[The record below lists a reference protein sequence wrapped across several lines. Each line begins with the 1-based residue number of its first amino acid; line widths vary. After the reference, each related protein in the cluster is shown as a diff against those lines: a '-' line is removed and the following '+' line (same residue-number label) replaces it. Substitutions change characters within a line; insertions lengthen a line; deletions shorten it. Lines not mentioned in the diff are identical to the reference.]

1 MRAVEVGTAVEQIEE
16 SVVAIVREASLPRVQ
31 ERLVAA
37 AGVPVER
44 AGYQVLRAVAE
55 QPSLRLGD
63 LAREL
68 GLDTSTVSRHVK
80 ALEGAGL
87 VARSGDPGDGRVA
100 HLELTAVG
108 TEALGRLRRARHRY
122 FAELLADWPPSELE
136 FLAPLLARLA
146 HDMTMRGEHRR

>member
-1 MRAVEVGTAVEQIEE
+1 M
-16 SVVAIVREASLPRVQ
+16 AIVRRLSLPRVQ
-31 ERLVAA
+31 ERLIAE

-44 AGYQVLRAVAE
+44 GGHQVLRAVAE
-55 QPSLRLGD
+55 QPSSRLGD

-100 HLELTAVG
+100 RLELTDAG
-108 TEALGRLRRARHRY
+108 SYALGRVRQARHR
-122 FAELLADWPPSELE
+122 FFTEILADWPQGDREM
-136 FLAPLLARLA
+136 LASLLDRLA
-146 HDMTMRGEHRR
+146 HDVMMRGERR